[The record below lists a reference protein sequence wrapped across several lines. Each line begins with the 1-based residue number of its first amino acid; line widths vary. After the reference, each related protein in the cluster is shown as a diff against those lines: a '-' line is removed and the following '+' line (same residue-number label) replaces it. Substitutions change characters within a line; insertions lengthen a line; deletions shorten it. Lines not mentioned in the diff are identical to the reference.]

1 MKKIM
6 PFLLFLLLA
15 TFTVPVKAQLATDSW
30 SFGFGFKYP
39 RLLSSNT
46 SPLNSN
52 YGAYLSLQRNFS
64 EHVGLR
70 FKAAYGHLEGEFTS
84 PLTGV
89 NTTVSNFISGNL
101 DLMYY
106 LIPCEP
112 VSPYVFGGGGA
123 AYRML
128 DNYATTTLDENAVV
142 GKVNAGFGVEWT
154 VSPEWKFVTEADYNL
169 TLNSELDGALGVN
182 EVNGKDTYLALNV
195 GLLYYFDQ
203 GPQSKYCQ
211 LYSGITVDQE
221 KVDYDRIEE
230 MVKKHIPKEV
240 VKEVVVE
247 KPVAQAARNDNWVLV
262 GVNFDFD
269 KATLRPEAYPILLHA
284 TTVMLN
290 NPDLKV
296 EIQGHTDSIGSE
308 AYNQKLSERRANAV
322 KNYLLARGIAAN
334 RLSIKGFGETSPMA
348 DNNTAEGRAMNR
360 RIEFK
365 TN

>member
-6 PFLLFLLLA
+6 TAILFLLIA
-15 TFTVPVKAQLATDSW
+15 AFAMPVKAQLSTDSW
-30 SFGFGFKYP
+30 GLGFGFKYP
-39 RLLSSNT
+39 RLISSNT

-52 YGAYLSLQRNFS
+52 YGAYLSIQRNFS
-64 EHVGLR
+64 EHIALR
-70 FKAAYGHLEGEFTS
+70 LEGSYSHMESEFTD
-84 PLTGV
+84 LFRVT
-89 NTTVSNFISGNL
+89 NTTVSNVLGGNL
-101 DLMYY
+101 DFMYY
-106 LIPCEP
+106 LVPCEP
-112 VSPYVFGGGGA
+112 VSPYLFVGGGV
-123 AYRML
+123 AYHML
-128 DNYATTTLDENAVV
+128 DNYATTFLKENDLVAKFN
-142 GKVNAGFGVEWT
+142 GGFGVEWAID
-154 VSPEWKFVTEADYNL
+154 SDWKFVSEAAYHL
-169 TLNSELDGALGVN
+169 TLNSELDGAIGLG
-182 EVNGKDTYLALNV
+182 EINGKDSYLAVNL
-195 GLLYYFDQ
+195 GLLYYFDK

-247 KPVAQAARNDNWVLV
+247 KAVAQAARNDNWVLV

-308 AYNQKLSERRANAV
+308 SYNQKLSEKRANAV

-348 DNNTAEGRAMNR
+348 DNNTADGRAMNR